1 MTVSPGQANIDA
13 GGGSLIAAG
22 IVKRFLGVVALDGV
36 DLVLQPGQVTG
47 LLGPNGSGKT
57 TLVNCLS
64 GVLEPTQG
72 TIAMGGERIER
83 LPRERRA
90 RLGLVRTYQ
99 NLRLFP
105 SLSVAENVEA
115 GLFASVPAPT
125 SPERHAR
132 LEEALDLQGLRRYA
146 HRAVGTLPYGLQKRT
161 EIARAL
167 IARPRILLLDE
178 PAAGLGSE
186 DWQSLASS
194 LSEARR
200 QMGFGM
206 LLIDHNV
213 AFVTALA
220 DTLAVLASGKLILSG
235 TPQDVLGNTEVA
247 RIYLGDSHAAH

>member
-1 MTVSPGQANIDA
+1 MIVARDAMKGDA
-13 GGGSLIAAG
+13 GNSRLTAAG
-22 IVKRFLGVVALDGV
+22 IVKRFEGVVALDGV
-36 DLVLQPGQVTG
+36 DIALEPGRVTG

-64 GVLEPTQG
+64 GVLSPTAG
-72 TIAMGGERIER
+72 TIELGGIRIEA
-83 LPRERRA
+83 LARERRA

-105 SLSVAENVEA
+105 ALSVAENVET
-115 GLFASVPAPT
+115 GLFADYPT
-125 SPERHAR
+125 PTGTAR
-132 LEEALDLQGLRRYA
+132 RRLVEEALRLQGLGSYA

-178 PAAGLGSE
+178 PAAGLGAV
-186 DWQSLASS
+186 DWRSLVAS
-194 LSEARR
+194 LQQAREE
-200 QMGFGM
+200 MGFGM

-220 DTLAVLASGKLILSG
+220 DTLTVLANGRLILSG
-235 TPQDVLGNTEVA
+235 DPQRVLGDSEVA
-247 RIYLGDSHAAH
+247 RIYLGDSHAQH

>member
-1 MTVSPGQANIDA
+1 MDA
-13 GGGSLIAAG
+13 GGLTAAG
-22 IVKRFLGVVALDGV
+22 IVKRFQGVVALDGV
-36 DLVLQPGQVTG
+36 DIALQPGHVTG

-64 GVLEPTQG
+64 GVLAPTEG
-72 TIAMGGERIER
+72 TIAMGGRRIER

-115 GLFASVPAPT
+115 GLFAADP
-125 SPERHAR
+125 SPSAAERRAR
-132 LEEALDLQGLRRYA
+132 IAEALDLQGLNLYA

-186 DWQSLASS
+186 DWQSLAAS
-194 LSEARR
+194 LRTARE

-220 DTLAVLASGKLILSG
+220 DTLAVLANGKLILSG
-235 TPQDVLGNTEVA
+235 APQDVLGNTEVA